1 MNKITLQFKILGLT
15 LVLILIPVIG
25 ANIIFSACKS
35 MFAARNVITGT
46 KSISSQLKAL
56 GDTPVLEDIQ
66 KMSLEEFQIP
76 DEGGEGAGESD
87 AAAPAGDAAPAG
99 ESDAAAPAP
108 DAEGE
113 AAAAAGNE
121 EAVGEPADG
130 EDEAPAA
137 GKAGSAS
144 ETAVAADASG
154 DGAVATEEAVEGG
167 EGGEG
172 GEGAEPAAPA
182 PKKLSIEELKAAKQR
197 LLDEAVSQIEIK
209 AQEAAILDEFVNSRL
224 KELEALDEG
233 IKNLEIASRIF
244 YMGTLF
250 FVPVVLIALWFF
262 MNQVSMPIKD
272 VIDRLKSFQNESVEG
287 ASQNDMLECA
297 IQFDTFLSTA
307 RTLLQESYSIAQEIG
322 RKLEPLTAM
331 PVFSDENVKQFF
343 TDVQEISRSSNYIAN
358 TLESTTL
365 HIQEVSASAQTIADR
380 SHEAATDSAETAA
393 IAGEGKNAVSETIDT
408 MESIKD
414 EVLGLE
420 DVIENLNSAGK
431 QIGEIVNTIT
441 NIAYQTNL
449 LALNAAIEAARAGEH
464 GQGFTV
470 VAGEVRKLAEES
482 GEAAEDIGKKI
493 KEMLLKTGKAVETIN
508 RGAAK
513 VIEGVNIA
521 NVAGNNLDKIVS
533 SVLNVNKMIQDI
545 SAASTE
551 QSQNIDSLRG
561 SIESISGATKITS
574 EGTRRVAFAVNEQ
587 LSHIRQYMNVTKE
600 LLTLVQMMGDML
612 DKFNLN

>member
-1 MNKITLQFKILGLT
+1 MNKVTLQFKILGLT
-15 LVLILIPVIG
+15 LVLILIPVIA
-25 ANIIFSACKS
+25 ANVIFSACKG

-46 KSISSQLKAL
+46 KSVSSQLQAL
-56 GDTPVLEDIQ
+56 GNTPILEDVQ
-66 KMSLEEFQIP
+66 NMSLEEFQVQE
-76 DEGGEGAGESD
+76 EGGGEASEASEAAPADKAAPADSDAPPSD
-87 AAAPAGDAAPAG
+87 AAVASGD
-99 ESDAAAPAP
+99 
-108 DAEGE
+108 
-113 AAAAAGNE
+113 E
-121 EAVGEPADG
+121 EAVVETVDG
-130 EDEAPAA
+130 ESAA
-137 GKAGSAS
+137 GENDEKVASAASAAGTAS
-144 ETAVAADASG
+144 DTAVAADASA
-154 DGAVATEEAVEGG
+154 DAAVEEPAEGG
-167 EGGEG
+167 E
-172 GEGAEPAAPA
+172 AAAPA
-182 PKKLSIEELKAAKQR
+182 TQKLSIEELKAAKQR
-197 LLDEAVSQIEIK
+197 LLDEAVSKIEIK

-224 KELEALDEG
+224 KDLEALDEG

-250 FVPVVLIALWFF
+250 FVPIVLVFLWFF

-272 VIDRLKSFQNESVEG
+272 VIDRLKSFQNESAEG
-287 ASQNDMLECA
+287 AQNDMLECA

>member
-1 MNKITLQFKILGLT
+1 MKKLTLQFQILGLT
-15 LVLILIPVIG
+15 LILILVPVIG
-25 ANIIFSACKS
+25 ANIIFSACRG

-56 GDTPVLEDIQ
+56 GETPILEDIQ
-66 KMSLEEFQIP
+66 KMSLEEFQIKDEPSDGASEPPPSDDAGAAEP
-76 DEGGEGAGESD
+76 DTEGAADSETPAADGEKNDKPVKEAKVEDPVPTEGDATVKEKPAGDSAAEGSESAD
-87 AAAPAGDAAPAG
+87 AAAASEEPAG
-99 ESDAAAPAP
+99 
-108 DAEGE
+108 
-113 AAAAAGNE
+113 
-121 EAVGEPADG
+121 
-130 EDEAPAA
+130 
-137 GKAGSAS
+137 
-144 ETAVAADASG
+144 
-154 DGAVATEEAVEGG
+154 
-167 EGGEG
+167 
-172 GEGAEPAAPA
+172 
-182 PKKLSIEELKAAKQR
+182 PKKLTEEELKAAKQS
-197 LLDEAVSQIEIK
+197 LLDEAVSRIEIK
-209 AQEAAILDEFVNSRL
+209 SQEAGILDEFVNSRL
-224 KELEALDEG
+224 KDLETLDEG
-233 IKNLEIASRIF
+233 VKNLEIAARIF

-250 FVPVVLIALWFF
+250 FVPVVLVVLWFF

-272 VIDRLKSFQNESVEG
+272 VVERLKSFQNESSDS
-287 ASQNDMLECA
+287 SQADMLECA
-297 IQFDTFLSTA
+297 IQFDSFLSTA

-393 IAGEGKNAVSETIDT
+393 IAAEGKFAVSETIDT
-408 MESIKD
+408 MGSIKD

>member
-1 MNKITLQFKILGLT
+1 MNKVTLQFKILGLT

-25 ANIIFSACKS
+25 ANIIFSACKN

-46 KSISSQLKAL
+46 KSISSQLQAL
-56 GDTPVLEDIQ
+56 GNTPVLEDIQ
-66 KMSLEEFQIP
+66 NMSLEEFQIK
-76 DEGGEGAGESD
+76 DEGGEEASEASEAAPAEDEASTDGELPAPDAAVEDAAAGGEEET
-87 AAAPAGDAAPAG
+87 AAAPAAGEGDEKDAAAG
-99 ESDAAAPAP
+99 SASDTAAAAALADETGEAAPEEPVEGGEAAAPAP
-108 DAEGE
+108 Q
-113 AAAAAGNE
+113 
-121 EAVGEPADG
+121 
-130 EDEAPAA
+130 
-137 GKAGSAS
+137 
-144 ETAVAADASG
+144 
-154 DGAVATEEAVEGG
+154 
-167 EGGEG
+167 
-172 GEGAEPAAPA
+172 
-182 PKKLSIEELKAAKQR
+182 KLSIEELKAAKQR
-197 LLDEAVSQIEIK
+197 LLDEAVSKIEIK
-209 AQEAAILDEFVNSRL
+209 AQEAVILDEFINSRL
-224 KELEALDEG
+224 KDLEALDEG

-250 FVPVVLIALWFF
+250 FVPIVLVGLWFF

>member
-1 MNKITLQFKILGLT
+1 MNKVTLQFKILGLT

-25 ANIIFSACKS
+25 ANIIFSACKN

-46 KSISSQLKAL
+46 KSISSQLQAL
-56 GDTPVLEDIQ
+56 GNTPVLEDIQ
-66 KMSLEEFQIP
+66 NMSLEEFQIK
-76 DEGGEGAGESD
+76 DEGGEEASESSEAAPVENEAPASDAAVEDAAAGGEEEP
-87 AAAPAGDAAPAG
+87 AAAPAAG
-99 ESDAAAPAP
+99 EGDEKDAAAGSAS
-108 DAEGE
+108 DT
-113 AAAAAGNE
+113 AAAAALADETGEAAPE
-121 EAVGEPADG
+121 EP
-130 EDEAPAA
+130 
-137 GKAGSAS
+137 
-144 ETAVAADASG
+144 
-154 DGAVATEEAVEGG
+154 VEGG
-167 EGGEG
+167 E
-172 GEGAEPAAPA
+172 AVAPA
-182 PKKLSIEELKAAKQR
+182 PQKLTIEELKAAKQR
-197 LLDEAVSQIEIK
+197 LLDEAVSKIEIK
-209 AQEAAILDEFVNSRL
+209 AQEAVILDEFINSRL
-224 KELEALDEG
+224 KDLEALDEG

-250 FVPVVLIALWFF
+250 FVPIVLVGLWFF

-470 VAGEVRKLAEES
+470 VAGEVRNWPKNLAKRPKTS
-482 GEAAEDIGKKI
+482 AKKI

-508 RGAAK
+508 HGAAK

>member
-1 MNKITLQFKILGLT
+1 MHKVTLQFKIVILA
-15 LVLILIPVIG
+15 LVLILIPVLA
-25 ANIIFSACKS
+25 ANLIFSRCAPL
-35 MFAARNVITGT
+35 FTARTVVAGT
-46 KSISSQLKAL
+46 KSISSQLQAM
-56 GDTPVLEDIQ
+56 GDTPILEDIE
-66 KMSLEEFQIP
+66 KMSLEEFQIK
-76 DEGGEGAGESD
+76 D
-87 AAAPAGDAAPAG
+87 
-99 ESDAAAPAP
+99 
-108 DAEGE
+108 
-113 AAAAAGNE
+113 
-121 EAVGEPADG
+121 
-130 EDEAPAA
+130 
-137 GKAGSAS
+137 S
-144 ETAVAADASG
+144 ETEGIDESEGDDAV
-154 DGAVATEEAVEGG
+154 DGQ
-167 EGGEG
+167 
-172 GEGAEPAAPA
+172 PPI
-182 PKKLSIEELKAAKQR
+182 PKLSIEELKAAKQR
-197 LLDEAVSQIEIK
+197 LLDDAVSRIEIK
-209 AQEAAILDEFVNSRL
+209 AQEAMIIDEFVQS
-224 KELEALDEG
+224 KAKDLEVLDEG
-233 IKNLEIASRIF
+233 LKNLEVAAKIF

-250 FVPVVLIALWFF
+250 FVPVVILLLWVF

-272 VIDRLKSFQNESVEG
+272 VVERLRSFQNENADS
-287 ASQNDMLECA
+287 SQSDMLECA
-297 IQFDTFLSTA
+297 IQFDSFLVTA

-380 SHEAATDSAETAA
+380 SHEAANDSAETAA

-521 NVAGNNLDKIVS
+521 NVAGNNLDKIVN
-533 SVLNVNKMIQDI
+533 SVLNVNRMIQDI

-612 DKFNLN
+612 DKFNLS

>member
-1 MNKITLQFKILGLT
+1 MKKLTLQFQILGLT

-25 ANIIFSACKS
+25 ANIIFSACRG

-46 KSISSQLKAL
+46 KSISSQLRAM
-56 GDTPVLEDIQ
+56 GETPILEEIQ
-66 KMSLEEFQIP
+66 QMSLEEFQIP
-76 DEGGEGAGESD
+76 DEEASGEAPEDQAGDEVDSSETSSED
-87 AAAPAGDAAPAG
+87 AAAVDNATKASAIESEEPVEEIAGDD
-99 ESDAAAPAP
+99 EV
-108 DAEGE
+108 
-113 AAAAAGNE
+113 
-121 EAVGEPADG
+121 AVS
-130 EDEAPAA
+130 EAP
-137 GKAGSAS
+137 
-144 ETAVAADASG
+144 V
-154 DGAVATEEAVEGG
+154 
-167 EGGEG
+167 
-172 GEGAEPAAPA
+172 A
-182 PKKLSIEELKAAKQR
+182 PKKLTEEELKAAKQR
-197 LLDEAVSQIEIK
+197 LLDEAVSRIEIK
-209 AQEAAILDEFVNSRL
+209 AQEASILDEFVNTRL
-224 KELEALDEG
+224 KDLEALDEG
-233 IKNLEIASRIF
+233 VKNLEIAARIF

-250 FVPVVLIALWFF
+250 FVPAVLLILWFF

-272 VIDRLKSFQNESVEG
+272 VVERLKSFQNENLDS
-287 ASQNDMLECA
+287 AQTDMLECA
-297 IQFDTFLSTA
+297 IQFDSFLSTS

-393 IAGEGKNAVSETIDT
+393 IAAEGKFAVSETIDT
-408 MESIKD
+408 MGSIKD

>member
-1 MNKITLQFKILGLT
+1 MNKLTLQIKILILA
-15 LVLILIPVIG
+15 LVLVLIPVIG
-25 ANIIFSACKS
+25 ANLIFSRAAAI
-35 MFAARNVITGT
+35 FASRGVISGT
-46 KSISSQLKAL
+46 RSISSQLEAM
-56 GDTPVLEDIQ
+56 GRTPVLEDIQ
-66 KMSLEEFQIP
+66 AMSLEEFQVAEDSEEEP
-76 DEGGEGAGESD
+76 YTEQQLKDLKNQALED
-87 AAAPAGDAAPAG
+87 AMSKID
-99 ESDAAAPAP
+99 
-108 DAEGE
+108 
-113 AAAAAGNE
+113 
-121 EAVGEPADG
+121 
-130 EDEAPAA
+130 
-137 GKAGSAS
+137 
-144 ETAVAADASG
+144 
-154 DGAVATEEAVEGG
+154 
-167 EGGEG
+167 
-172 GEGAEPAAPA
+172 
-182 PKKLSIEELKAAKQR
+182 
-197 LLDEAVSQIEIK
+197 IK
-209 AQEAAILDEFVNSRL
+209 AQEAMILDEFVGSKLAELVKLDDGL
-224 KELEALDEG
+224 KALEL
-233 IKNLEIASRIF
+233 SVRIF
-244 YMGTLF
+244 YIGSMI
-250 FVPVVLIALWFF
+250 FVPFSLFILWFF
-262 MNQVSMPIKD
+262 MNQASTPIKE
-272 VIDRLKSFQNESVEG
+272 VVEKLKSFQNEGGENN
-287 ASQNDMLECA
+287 QTDMLECA
-297 IQFDTFLSTA
+297 IQFDSFLATA
-307 RTLLQESYSIAQEIG
+307 RTILQESYSIAQELS

-331 PVFSDENVKQFF
+331 SVFSDENVRQFF
-343 TDVQEISRSSNYIAN
+343 TDVQEITRSSNYIAN
-358 TLESTTL
+358 TLESTTS

-574 EGTRRVAFAVNEQ
+574 EGTKRVAAAVNEQ
-587 LSHIRQYMNVTKE
+587 LSHIRQSMSVTRE
-600 LLTLVQMMGDML
+600 LLTLVQLMGDML
-612 DKFNLN
+612 DKFNLH